1 MTTIYIKP
9 KLFLQ
14 NSSRYYFLR
23 DISCCLCDFS
33 TISQEYTVINAFSN
47 KKFENMKEDKVS
59 FNFNIDSEKHFN
71 KEVLCNAFSYLPITN
86 QGTKYVKES
95 FVFLKSLDLA
105 GSVAMEEKD
114 IL

>member
-1 MTTIYIKP
+1 
-9 KLFLQ
+9 
-14 NSSRYYFLR
+14 
-23 DISCCLCDFS
+23 
-33 TISQEYTVINAFSN
+33 
-47 KKFENMKEDKVS
+47 MKEDKVS

-114 IL
+114 ILQVILNLPQLVKVFLKIVNKELS